1 LGLGFFGLG
10 RRADA
15 EHSRV
20 GVPRGILIGTVAWLI
35 GRVRPD
41 ILAPFGL
48 LIARMMHHR
57 NNRLAIMIIWWWL
70 GWHFFTV

>member
-1 LGLGFFGLG
+1 MLSIPEWEYLG
-10 RRADA
+10 
-15 EHSRV
+15 V
-20 GVPRGILIGTVAWLI
+20 ILIGTVAWLI
-35 GRVRPD
+35 GWVRPD

>member
-1 LGLGFFGLG
+1 LGL
-10 RRADA
+10 A
-15 EHSRV
+15 
-20 GVPRGILIGTVAWLI
+20 AWLI
-35 GRVRPD
+35 GRLRPD

-48 LIARMMHHR
+48 LVARLMHHR

>member
-1 LGLGFFGLG
+1 MLSIPEWEYLG
-10 RRADA
+10 
-15 EHSRV
+15 V
-20 GVPRGILIGTVAWLI
+20 ILIGTVAWLV
-35 GRVRPD
+35 GRVRAD